1 MSSATAS
8 EYPIAV
14 DAMGG
19 DHGPAEVVAAV
30 KLALDEVSELKD
42 VILVGDEAQ
51 LQQPLQELG
60 LSGDP
65 RVRIKHAPVVIGME
79 DKPKESYKKK
89 DASMIVALQ
98 LVADGEA
105 GAAVSC
111 GNTGSLMFAATLM
124 LRKLPGVE
132 RPALATII
140 PSRNHH
146 FLLIDAGAQPE
157 TSPKQLAQNAIL
169 GNQYYAAALGK
180 EKPRV
185 GLMTIGTEEGKGTK
199 RIMEAHGHLKALG
212 EAGVM
217 NYIGPVEGFDTF
229 QNVVDVVV
237 CDGFTGNIV
246 LKTLESCYGTLK
258 ATMKDELMA
267 TPVRKL
273 GTLLAQGAFKAMKKT
288 FSPDNYSGAPLLG
301 LNHLV
306 LKTHGSS
313 DRYFIR
319 SAIRIAL
326 ETLRHDM
333 DEQVQKDIEKGNDV
347 MKAPQMA
354 SAQAEQSPIN

>member
-1 MSSATAS
+1 
-8 EYPIAV
+8 
-14 DAMGG
+14 MGG
-19 DHGPAEVVAAV
+19 DLGPAEVVAAT
-30 KLALDEVSELKD
+30 KLALDEVKD
-42 VILVGDEAQ
+42 LRQVILVGPEDKLQSLLNEAG
-51 LQQPLQELG
+51 LG
-60 LSGDP
+60 NDA
-65 RVRIKHAPVVIGME
+65 RVRIHHAPTVISME
-79 DKPKESYKKK
+79 DKPKDSYKKK
-89 DASMIVALQ
+89 DSSMISALK

-111 GNTGSLMFAATLM
+111 GNTGCLMFSATLM
-124 LRKLPGVE
+124 LRKLPGIE

-157 TSPKQLAQNAIL
+157 TSSKQLAHNAIL
-169 GNQYYAAALGK
+169 GSAYYEAAIGK
-180 EKPRV
+180 KNPRV

-199 RIMEAHGHLKALG
+199 RIMEAHDYMKGIG
-212 EAGVM
+212 DAGIM

-229 QNVVDVVV
+229 KNVVDVVV
-237 CDGFTGNIV
+237 CDGFTGNIL

-258 ATMKDELMA
+258 ETLKDELMA

-273 GTLLAQGAFKAMKKT
+273 GAVLSQGAFKSMKKT

-313 DRYFIR
+313 DRFFIR

-333 DEQVQKDIEKGNDV
+333 EEQVQKDVEKGNGI
-347 MKAPQMA
+347 MKAPEMA
-354 SAQAEQSPIN
+354 ATAADQS

>member
-1 MSSATAS
+1 
-8 EYPIAV
+8 
-14 DAMGG
+14 MGG
-19 DHGPAEVVAAV
+19 DLGPAEVVAAV
-30 KLALDEVSELKD
+30 QLALKEVRELKD
-42 VILVGDEAQ
+42 VILVGPEDQLKKLLAEAS
-51 LQQPLQELG
+51 LG
-60 LSGDP
+60 TDP
-65 RVRIKHAPVVIGME
+65 RVRIHHAPEVIGMK
-79 DKPKESYKKK
+79 DKPKDSYKKK
-89 DASMIVALQ
+89 DSSMISALK
-98 LVADGEA
+98 LVADGDA
-105 GAAVSC
+105 GAVVSC

-124 LRKLPGVE
+124 LRKMPGIE

-157 TSPKQLAQNAIL
+157 TSAKQLAHNAIL
-169 GNQYYAAALGK
+169 GSAYYESALGK
-180 EKPRV
+180 KRPRV

-199 RIMEAHGHLKALG
+199 RIMEAHDCLKAVG
-212 EAGVM
+212 EEGLI

-229 QNVVDVVV
+229 QNAVDVVV
-237 CDGFTGNIV
+237 CDGFTGNIM
-246 LKTLESCYGTLK
+246 LKTLESCYSTLK
-258 ATMKDELMA
+258 ATLKDELMA

-273 GTLLAQGAFKAMKKT
+273 GTFLAQGAFKAMKKT

-333 DEQVQKDIEKGNDV
+333 DEQVQKDIEKGNLI
-347 MKAPQMA
+347 MKAPAMA
-354 SAQAEQSPIN
+354 SASAEN

>member
-1 MSSATAS
+1 MSSASAS
-8 EYPIAV
+8 EHPIAV

-19 DHGPAEVVAAV
+19 DLGPAEVVAAV
-30 KLALDEVSELKD
+30 KLALDEVNELRD
-42 VILVGDEAQ
+42 VILVGQEEALSKHLSEAG
-51 LQQPLQELG
+51 LQ
-60 LSGDP
+60 SDS
-65 RVRIKHAPVVIGME
+65 RVRIHSAPEVIGMNE
-79 DKPKESYKKK
+79 KPKESYKKK
-89 DASMIVALQ
+89 NSSMIQALK

-157 TSPKQLAQNAIL
+157 TSAKQLAHNAIL
-169 GNQYYAAALGK
+169 GAAYYESALGVNQ
-180 EKPRV
+180 PRV

-199 RIMEAHGHLKALG
+199 RIMEAHACLKALG
-212 EAGVM
+212 DDGM
-217 NYIGPVEGFDTF
+217 INYIGPVEGFDTF
-229 QNVVDVVV
+229 QNAVDVVV
-237 CDGFTGNIV
+237 CDGFTGNIM
-246 LKTLESCYGTLK
+246 LKTLESCYSTLK
-258 ATMKDELMA
+258 ATLKDELMA

-273 GTLLAQGAFKAMKKT
+273 GTFMAQGAFKAMKKT

-313 DRYFIR
+313 NRYFIR

-326 ETLRHDM
+326 ETLRHDL
-333 DEQVQKDIEKGNDV
+333 DEQLQKDIEKGNAI
-347 MKAPQMA
+347 MKAPAMDA
-354 SAQAEQSPIN
+354 APAEA

>member
-1 MSSATAS
+1 
-8 EYPIAV
+8 
-14 DAMGG
+14 MGG
-19 DHGPAEVVAAV
+19 DLGPAEVVAATR
-30 KLALDEVSELKD
+30 LALDEVKALKN
-42 VILVGDEAQ
+42 VILVGPEGELKPLLDEAG
-51 LQQPLQELG
+51 LG
-60 LSGDP
+60 SDS
-65 RVRIKHAPVVIGME
+65 RVSIHHAPDVISMH

-89 DASMIVALQ
+89 GSSMISALK
-98 LVADGEA
+98 LVADGQA

-157 TSPKQLAQNAIL
+157 TSSTQLAHNAIL
-169 GNQYYAAALGK
+169 GSAYYTAATGK
-180 EKPRV
+180 LNPRV

-199 RIMEAHGHLKALG
+199 RIMEAHEYMKGIG
-212 EAGVM
+212 EAGIM

-229 QNVVDVVV
+229 KNVVDVVV
-237 CDGFTGNIV
+237 CDGFTGNIL

-258 ATMKDELMA
+258 ETLKDELMA
-267 TPVRKL
+267 SPVRKL
-273 GTLLAQGAFKAMKKT
+273 GAFMSQGAFKSMKKT

-313 DRYFIR
+313 DRFFIR

-333 DEQVQKDIEKGNDV
+333 EEQVQKDIEKGNGI
-347 MKAPQMA
+347 MKAPAMA
-354 SAQAEQSPIN
+354 STSADNT